1 MKLKR
6 NQLLIIL
13 LVTGFFIG
21 SIYTS
26 IEKLETE
33 IFNIAVLEN
42 VRNFK
47 IVYEQY
53 LFYIAM
59 ERMGMLLLVIFVG
72 QVYWK
77 QIYAGLLTVIIGI
90 TFGSIISMAGYGMGF
105 KGIVLC
111 VIGMFPHM
119 IFYGISYWILIC
131 HWMSGKVKRWR
142 KSKVLGTLLFMSMGI
157 LSEVYV
163 NPFLLKIFL

>member
-1 MKLKR
+1 MKLSR

-26 IEKLETE
+26 IEKPETE

-42 VRNFK
+42 VKNFK
-47 IVYEQY
+47 IDYEQY
-53 LFYIAM
+53 FFYIVV
-59 ERMGMLLLVIFVG
+59 ERISTLMLVLFVG

-77 QIYAGLLTVIIGI
+77 QIYAGLLTVIMGI

-111 VIGMFPHM
+111 VIGTFPHM
-119 IFYGISYWILIC
+119 IFYGMSYWILIC
-131 HWMSGKVKRWR
+131 HWIGGKVKRWR
-142 KSKVLGTLLFMSMGI
+142 KSKVFGVLLFMSLGVV
-157 LSEVYV
+157 SEVYV
-163 NPFLLKIFL
+163 NSFVLKLFL

>member
-26 IEKLETE
+26 IEKPETE

-77 QIYAGLLTVIIGI
+77 QIYAGLMTVIIGI

>member
-26 IEKLETE
+26 IEKPETE

>member
-1 MKLKR
+1 M
-6 NQLLIIL
+6 IL

-26 IEKLETE
+26 VEKPKTE
-33 IFNIAVLEN
+33 IFNMEVLEY
-42 VRNFK
+42 VKNFK
-47 IVYEQY
+47 IDYEQY
-53 LFYIAM
+53 LFYIVM
-59 ERMGMLLLVIFVG
+59 ERISTLMLVLFAG

-90 TFGSIISMAGYGMGF
+90 IFGSIISMAGYGMGF
-105 KGIVLC
+105 KGILLC
-111 VIGMFPHM
+111 VIGLFPHM

-131 HWMSGKVKRWR
+131 HWIGGKIKRWR
-142 KSKVLGTLLFMSMGI
+142 KSKVLGVMFFMSVGI

-163 NPFLLKIFL
+163 NPFFLKIFL